1 MSGANAA
8 ITDGTTDFGL
18 RASRFL
24 VEPAIAGSTGR
35 ERTSV
40 IERHDDRPAARALE
54 LPHATLVAVLLL
66 EALGEPTGSQP
77 ACSKATDA
85 LLRDYFAVRDTHDAR
100 NSRSGD
106 VTDVSSL

>member
-1 MSGANAA
+1 
-8 ITDGTTDFGL
+8 
-18 RASRFL
+18 
-24 VEPAIAGSTGR
+24 
-35 ERTSV
+35 
-40 IERHDDRPAARALE
+40 
-54 LPHATLVAVLLL
+54 VLLL